1 MDWSEQTKQAMSC
14 CRCCPRACGADRLH
28 GETGACGAGMLPAV
42 VRAMPHFYEEPCIS
56 GTQGSGAVFFQGCS
70 LHCIFCQNDSIS
82 RKVDAPA
89 LSLDAFC
96 ATLDGLIRRNVHN
109 LNFVTP
115 THYAYQIADALRC
128 LRPTI
133 PVVWN
138 TGGYES
144 QETIDMIAPL
154 VDIWLPDLKFP
165 DDQTGM
171 RYTAVR
177 NYATVAFAAVRRMAE
192 LAGSA
197 EYNDQQMMTH
207 GLIIRHLCLPGMTT
221 QSKHILQWIRQT
233 LGADAAVSLMRQ
245 YFPAGAAKRDNIRP
259 LNRKLRNDE
268 YERVFD
274 FMMNLG
280 LINGYVQDA
289 EAAEEGY
296 VPDFNG
302 AGVAEEIQ

>member
-1 MDWSEQTKQAMSC
+1 M
-14 CRCCPRACGADRLH
+14 
-28 GETGACGAGMLPAV
+28 
-42 VRAMPHFYEEPCIS
+42 
-56 GTQGSGAVFFQGCS
+56 
-70 LHCIFCQNDSIS
+70 
-82 RKVDAPA
+82 
-89 LSLDAFC
+89 
-96 ATLDGLIRRNVHN
+96 
-109 LNFVTP
+109 
-115 THYAYQIADALRC
+115 
-128 LRPTI
+128 
-133 PVVWN
+133 VWN